1 MFMNRSLRK
10 GLPAFGRKAWGA
22 ARLSTLVVAIGV
34 SGLHAAFAGDYTL
47 GAMDKLKI
55 RVVEWQT
62 AEGTLR
68 DWSAI
73 SGDYTVGASGAIS
86 LPFLG
91 TLPASGKTTS
101 EIADEV
107 GLQLQKLF
115 GLPDRPSASVELAQ
129 YRPIYLAGDVQT
141 PGEYPFAPDMT
152 VLKAV
157 SLGGGLRRA
166 ENGQRFAR
174 DFINAQGDASVQIAE
189 KNRLLVRRARVQ
201 AEIAEKNDIAVPGE
215 LKDVAEAADLVESEK
230 SLMVSREK
238 RLKLQ
243 LTALAELK
251 ALLQSEIESLGKKS
265 VTQSRQLTLVMEDKE
280 RVDVLA
286 EKGLALS
293 ARKLA
298 IEQRAADLQAALLD
312 IDTASLKAKQDV
324 SKANQD
330 EITLRNDWDAQ
341 LAQELQN
348 TEAEL
353 DKLSLKQITSRD
365 LMTEALLQSADASQ
379 TPQPGM
385 RADINYSI
393 VRQTDGKPKTMA
405 ADESTPVQPGDVVKV
420 EPALNTQ

>member
-1 MFMNRSLRK
+1 MKRSLCK
-10 GLPAFGRKAWGA
+10 GLPALGRKVRGA
-22 ARLSTLVVAIGV
+22 ARLSALAIAISV
-34 SGLHAAFAGDYTL
+34 SGIHAASAGDYTL
-47 GAMDKLKI
+47 GAMDKLRI
-55 RVVEWQT
+55 RVAEWQT
-62 AEGTLR
+62 AEGTVR

-73 SGDYTVGASGAIS
+73 SGDYMVGASGGIS

-91 TLPASGKTTS
+91 TVPASGKTTA

-129 YRPIYLAGDVQT
+129 YRPIYLAGEVQT

-174 DFINAQGDASVQIAE
+174 DFINAQGESSVRTSE
-189 KNRLLVRRARVQ
+189 RNRLLVRRARLQ
-201 AEIAEKNDIAVPGE
+201 AEIAEKNDFPLPAE
-215 LKDVAEAADLVESEK
+215 LKGVADAPDLLESEK
-230 SLMVSREK
+230 ALMVSRDK

-251 ALLQSEIESLGKKS
+251 SLLQSEIDALGKKS
-265 VTQSRQLTLVMEDKE
+265 VTQTRQLELVVEDKG

-298 IEQRAADLQAALLD
+298 VEQRIADLQAALLD
-312 IDTASLKAKQDV
+312 IDTASLKAKQAV
-324 SKANQD
+324 SEASQD
-330 EITLRNDWDAQ
+330 EINLRNDWDAQ

-353 DKLSLKQITSRD
+353 DTLSLKLITSRD
-365 LMTEALLQSADASQ
+365 LMTEALVQSADASQ
-379 TPQPGM
+379 TPSPGK
-385 RADINYSI
+385 AVDINYSI
-393 VRQTDGKPKTMA
+393 IRQKDGKSATIA
-405 ADESTPVQPGDVVKV
+405 ANEGTPVQPGDVVKV
-420 EPALNTQ
+420 EPTLNTQ

>member
-1 MFMNRSLRK
+1 M
-10 GLPAFGRKAWGA
+10 
-22 ARLSTLVVAIGV
+22 RLSALAIAISV
-34 SGLHAAFAGDYTL
+34 SGIHAAVADDYTL
-47 GAMDKLKI
+47 GAMDKLRI
-55 RVVEWQT
+55 RVAEWQT
-62 AEGTLR
+62 AEGSVR

-73 SGDYTVGASGAIS
+73 SGDYTVGASGGIS

-91 TLPASGKTTS
+91 TVPASGKTTS

-166 ENGQRFAR
+166 ESGQRFAR
-174 DFINAQGDASVQIAE
+174 DFINAQGDSSVQIAE
-189 KNRLLVRRARVQ
+189 RNRLLVRRARLQ
-201 AEIAEKNDIAVPGE
+201 AEIAEKNDIVVPPE
-215 LKDVAEAADLVESEK
+215 LKGAADAAGLVESEK
-230 SLMVSREK
+230 ALMISRDK

-251 ALLQSEIESLGKKS
+251 ALLQSEIEALGKKS
-265 VTQSRQLTLVMEDKE
+265 VTQTRQLELVLEDKG

-293 ARKLA
+293 ARKLS
-298 IEQRAADLQAALLD
+298 IEQRVADLQAALLD

-324 SKANQD
+324 SKASQD
-330 EITLRNDWDAQ
+330 ETNLRNDWDAQ

-348 TEAEL
+348 TESEL
-353 DKLSLKQITSRD
+353 DTLSLKLITSRD
-365 LMTEALLQSADASQ
+365 LMTEALVQSADASQ
-379 TPQPGM
+379 TP
-385 RADINYSI
+385 RAGVAANISYSI
-393 VRQTDGKPKTMA
+393 IRQKDGRSTKIA
-405 ADESTPVQPGDVVKV
+405 ADEGTPVQPGDVVKV
-420 EPALNTQ
+420 EPTLNTQ

>member
-1 MFMNRSLRK
+1 MKRSLGI
-10 GLPAFGRKAWGA
+10 GLPAPGRRAF
-22 ARLSTLVVAIGV
+22 GV
-34 SGLHAAFAGDYTL
+34 SRFMVLAIALLAVDMRAAGAEDYTL
-47 GAMDKLKI
+47 GAMDKLRI
-55 RVVEWQT
+55 RVAEWQT
-62 AEGTLR
+62 AEGTMR

-73 SGDYTVGASGAIS
+73 SGDYAVGASGTIS

-91 TLPASGKTTS
+91 SLPASGKTTT
-101 EIADEV
+101 EIAEEV
-107 GLQLQKLF
+107 GLKLQQLF
-115 GLPDRPSASVELAQ
+115 GLADRPSASVELAQ
-129 YRPIYLAGDVQT
+129 YRPIYLAGEVQT

-174 DFINAQGDASVQIAE
+174 DFINAQGDSSVHIAE
-189 KNRLLVRRARVQ
+189 RNRLLVRRARLQ
-201 AEIAEKNDIAVPGE
+201 AEIAEKSDIVVPSE
-215 LKDVAEAADLVESEK
+215 LKNVADAPALLESEK
-230 SLMVSREK
+230 ALMVSRDK

-251 ALLQSEIESLGKKS
+251 SLLQNEIDALGKKS
-265 VTQSRQLTLVMEDKE
+265 VTQSRQLTLVMEDKG
-280 RVDVLA
+280 RIDVLA
-286 EKGLALS
+286 EQGLALS
-293 ARKLA
+293 TRKLS
-298 IEQRAADLQAALLD
+298 IEQRIADLQAALLD

-353 DKLSLKQITSRD
+353 DTLSLKLTTSRD

-379 TPQPGM
+379 TPQAG
-385 RADINYSI
+385 AIANISYTI
-393 VRQTDGKPKTMA
+393 VRQKAGKPVKLP
-405 ADESTPVQPGDVVKV
+405 ADEGTPVQPGDVVKV
-420 EPALNTQ
+420 EPVLDNTTQ

>member
-1 MFMNRSLRK
+1 MKRSLCM
-10 GLPAFGRKAWGA
+10 GLPALGRKVRGA
-22 ARLSTLVVAIGV
+22 AHISVVAIAIGV
-34 SGLHAAFAGDYTL
+34 SGIHAAFASDYTL
-47 GAMDKLKI
+47 GAMDKLRI
-55 RVVEWQT
+55 RVAEWQT
-62 AEGTLR
+62 AEGTVR

-73 SGDYTVGASGAIS
+73 SGDYTVGASGGIS

-91 TLPASGKTTS
+91 TVPASGKTTS

-157 SLGGGLRRA
+157 SLGAACAGRTTA
-166 ENGQRFAR
+166 NGFAR
-174 DFINAQGDASVQIAE
+174 DFINAQGDSSVQITE
-189 KNRLLVRRARVQ
+189 RNRLLVRRARLQ
-201 AEIAEKNDIAVPGE
+201 AEIAEKTEIAMPAE
-215 LKDVAEAADLVESEK
+215 LKGVAAAPDLLESEK
-230 SLMVSREK
+230 ALMVSRDK

-251 ALLQSEIESLGKKS
+251 SLLQSEIEALGKKS
-265 VTQSRQLTLVMEDKE
+265 VTQTRQLELVVEDKG

-298 IEQRAADLQAALLD
+298 VEQRAADLQAALLD

-324 SKANQD
+324 SKASQD
-330 EITLRNDWDAQ
+330 ETNLRNDWDAQ

-353 DKLSLKQITSRD
+353 DTLSLKLITSRD
-365 LMTEALLQSADASQ
+365 LMTEALVQSADAAQ
-379 TPQPGM
+379 TPKPG
-385 RADINYSI
+385 RTIDINYSI
-393 VRQTDGKPKTMA
+393 IRQKDGKSTRIA
-405 ADESTPVQPGDVVKV
+405 ADEGTPVQPGDVVKV

>member
-1 MFMNRSLRK
+1 MKRSLST
-10 GLPAFGRKAWGA
+10 GLPALGRKAWGA
-22 ARLSTLVVAIGV
+22 ARLSALALAISVTGV
-34 SGLHAAFAGDYTL
+34 PAAFADDYTL
-47 GAMDKLKI
+47 GAMDKLRI
-55 RVVEWQT
+55 RVAEWQT
-62 AEGTLR
+62 AEGSVR

-73 SGDYTVGASGAIS
+73 SGDYTVGASGGIS

-91 TLPASGKTTS
+91 TVPASGKTTS

-141 PGEYPFAPDMT
+141 PGEYPFAPEMT

-166 ENGQRFAR
+166 ESGQRFAR
-174 DFINAQGDASVQIAE
+174 DFINAQGDSSVQIAE
-189 KNRLLVRRARVQ
+189 RNRLLVRRARLQ
-201 AEIAEKNDIAVPGE
+201 AEIAEKSDIVIPPE
-215 LKDVAEAADLVESEK
+215 LKGAADAAGLVESEK
-230 SLMVSREK
+230 ALMVSRDK
-238 RLKLQ
+238 RQKLQ

-251 ALLQSEIESLGKKS
+251 ALLQSEIEALGKKS
-265 VTQSRQLTLVMEDKE
+265 VTQTRQLELVIEDKG

-293 ARKLA
+293 ARKLSV
-298 IEQRAADLQAALLD
+298 EQRAADLQAALLD

-324 SKANQD
+324 SKASQD
-330 EITLRNDWDAQ
+330 ETNLRNDWDAQ
-341 LAQELQN
+341 LAEELQN
-348 TEAEL
+348 TESEL
-353 DKLSLKQITSRD
+353 DTLSLKLITSRD

-379 TPQPGM
+379 TP
-385 RADINYSI
+385 RAGNAVDISYSI
-393 VRQTDGKPKTMA
+393 IRQKDGKSTKIA
-405 ADESTPVQPGDVVKV
+405 ADEGTPVQPGDVVKV

>member
-1 MFMNRSLRK
+1 MKRSLCL
-10 GLPAFGRKAWGA
+10 GLPALGKRAAGV
-22 ARLSTLVVAIGV
+22 ARLSALALAIGV
-34 SGLHAAFAGDYTL
+34 SSIQAAFADDYTL
-47 GAMDKLKI
+47 GAMDKLRI
-55 RVVEWQT
+55 RVAEWQT
-62 AEGTLR
+62 AEGTVR

-73 SGDYTVGASGAIS
+73 SGDYTVGASGGIS

-91 TLPASGKTTS
+91 TLPASGKTTT

-141 PGEYPFAPDMT
+141 PGEYPFAPEMT

-166 ENGQRFAR
+166 ESGQRFAR
-174 DFINAQGDASVQIAE
+174 DFITAQGESSVRIAE
-189 KNRLLVRRARVQ
+189 RNRLLVRRARLQ
-201 AEIAEKNDIAVPGE
+201 AEIAEKSDFAVPEE
-215 LKDVAEAADLVESEK
+215 LKNAADATNLVESEK
-230 SLMVSREK
+230 ALMVSRDK

-243 LTALAELK
+243 LTQLAELK
-251 ALLQSEIESLGKKS
+251 SLLQNEIEALGKKS
-265 VTQSRQLTLVMEDKE
+265 VTQTRQLELVMEDKD
-280 RVDVLA
+280 RVDTLA

-293 ARKLA
+293 ARKLTV
-298 IEQRAADLQAALLD
+298 EQRAADLQAALLD

-330 EITLRNDWDAQ
+330 ETNLRNDWDAQ

-353 DKLSLKQITSRD
+353 DTLDLKLTTSRD
-365 LMTEALLQSADASQ
+365 LMTEALLQSADAAQ
-379 TPQPGM
+379 TPQAGAVPS
-385 RADINYSI
+385 ITYCI
-393 VRQTDGKPKTMA
+393 VRQKDGKSTKIP
-405 ADESTPVQPGDVVKV
+405 ADEGTLVLPGDVVKV
-420 EPALNTQ
+420 EPVAVTQ

>member
-1 MFMNRSLRK
+1 MKRSLCL
-10 GLPAFGRKAWGA
+10 GLPALGKRAAGV
-22 ARLSTLVVAIGV
+22 ARLSALALAIGV
-34 SGLHAAFAGDYTL
+34 SSIQAAFADDYTL
-47 GAMDKLKI
+47 GAMDKLRI
-55 RVVEWQT
+55 RVAEWQT
-62 AEGTLR
+62 AEGTVR

-73 SGDYTVGASGAIS
+73 SGDYTVGASGGIS

-91 TLPASGKTTS
+91 TLPASGKTTA

-141 PGEYPFAPDMT
+141 PGEYPFAPEMT

-166 ENGQRFAR
+166 ESGQRFAR
-174 DFINAQGDASVQIAE
+174 DFITAQGESSVRIAE
-189 KNRLLVRRARVQ
+189 RNRLLVRRARLQ
-201 AEIAEKNDIAVPGE
+201 AEIAEKSDIAVPEE
-215 LKDVAEAADLVESEK
+215 LKNAADATNLVESEK
-230 SLMVSREK
+230 ALMVSRDK

-243 LTALAELK
+243 LTQLAELK
-251 ALLQSEIESLGKKS
+251 SLLQNEIEALGKKS
-265 VTQSRQLTLVMEDKE
+265 VTQTRQLELVMEDKD
-280 RVDVLA
+280 RVDTLA

-293 ARKLA
+293 ARKLTV
-298 IEQRAADLQAALLD
+298 EQRAADLQAALLD

-330 EITLRNDWDAQ
+330 ETNLRNDWDAQ

-353 DKLSLKQITSRD
+353 DTLDLKLTTSRD
-365 LMTEALLQSADASQ
+365 LMTEALLQSADAAQ
-379 TPQPGM
+379 TPQAGAVPS
-385 RADINYSI
+385 ITYSI
-393 VRQTDGKPKTMA
+393 VRQKDGKSTKIP
-405 ADESTPVQPGDVVKV
+405 ADEGTLVLPGDVVKV
-420 EPALNTQ
+420 EPVAVTQ

>member
-1 MFMNRSLRK
+1 MNRSLYK
-10 GLPAFGRKAWGA
+10 GLPALGRKVRGA
-22 ARLSTLVVAIGV
+22 VRFSALAIAISV
-34 SGLHAAFAGDYTL
+34 SGIQSTFAGDYAL
-47 GAMDKLKI
+47 GAMDKLRI
-55 RVVEWQT
+55 RVAEWQT
-62 AEGTLR
+62 AEGTVR

-73 SGDYTVGASGAIS
+73 SGDYTVGASGDIS

-91 TLPASGKTTS
+91 IMPASGKTTS
-101 EIADEV
+101 EIADQV
-107 GLQLQKLF
+107 GLELQKLF

-129 YRPIYLAGDVQT
+129 YRPIYLAGEVQT

-174 DFINAQGDASVQIAE
+174 DFITAQGESSVRIAE
-189 KNRLLVRRARVQ
+189 RNRLLVRRARVQ
-201 AEIAEKNDIAVPGE
+201 AEIAEKNDIAMPAE
-215 LKDVAEAADLVESEK
+215 LKGVADAPGLLESEK
-230 SLMVSREK
+230 ALMVSRDK

-251 ALLQSEIESLGKKS
+251 SLLQSEIDSLGKKS
-265 VTQSRQLTLVMEDKE
+265 VTQTRQLDLVVEDKG

-298 IEQRAADLQAALLD
+298 VEQRIADLQAALLD
-312 IDTASLKAKQDV
+312 IDTASLKAKQAV
-324 SKANQD
+324 SQASQD
-330 EITLRNDWDAQ
+330 ETNLRNDWDAQ

-353 DKLSLKQITSRD
+353 DTLSLKLITSRD
-365 LMTEALLQSADASQ
+365 LMTEALVQSADASL
-379 TPQPGM
+379 TPKPG
-385 RADINYSI
+385 RTLDINYSI
-393 VRQTDGKPKTMA
+393 IRQKDGKSTKIA
-405 ADESTPVQPGDVVKV
+405 ADEGTPVQPGDVVKV
-420 EPALNTQ
+420 EPTLNTQ

>member
-1 MFMNRSLRK
+1 MKRSLCT
-10 GLPAFGRKAWGA
+10 GLPALGSKAWGA
-22 ARLSTLVVAIGV
+22 ARLSALAIAISV
-34 SGLHAAFAGDYTL
+34 SGIHAAFAADYTL
-47 GAMDKLKI
+47 GAMDKLRI
-55 RVVEWQT
+55 RVAEWQT
-62 AEGTLR
+62 AEGSVR

-73 SGDYTVGASGAIS
+73 SGDYTVGASGGIS
-86 LPFLG
+86 VPFLG
-91 TLPASGKTTS
+91 TVPASGKTTS

-166 ENGQRFAR
+166 ESGQRFAR
-174 DFINAQGDASVQIAE
+174 DFINAQGDSSVQIAE
-189 KNRLLVRRARVQ
+189 RNRLLIRRARLQ
-201 AEIAEKNDIAVPGE
+201 AEIAEKTDIAVPAE
-215 LKDVAEAADLVESEK
+215 LKGVADAAGLVESEK
-230 SLMVSREK
+230 ALMVSRDK

-251 ALLQSEIESLGKKS
+251 ALLQSEIDSLGKKS
-265 VTQSRQLTLVMEDKE
+265 VTQNRQLTLVMEDKE

-293 ARKLA
+293 ARKLST
-298 IEQRAADLQAALLD
+298 EQRVADLQAALLD

-324 SKANQD
+324 SKASQD
-330 EITLRNDWDAQ
+330 ETNLRNDWDAQ

-353 DKLSLKQITSRD
+353 DTLSLKLLTSRD
-365 LMTEALLQSADASQ
+365 LMTEALFQSADASR
-379 TPQPGM
+379 TPKAGV
-385 RADINYSI
+385 AAEISYSI
-393 VRQTDGKPKTMA
+393 IRQKDGKSTTIA
-405 ADESTPVQPGDVVKV
+405 ADEGTPVQPGDVVKV
-420 EPALNTQ
+420 EPTLNTQ

>member
-1 MFMNRSLRK
+1 MNRSLCK
-10 GLPAFGRKAWGA
+10 GLPALCRKVRGA
-22 ARLSTLVVAIGV
+22 ARLSALAIAISV
-34 SGLHAAFAGDYTL
+34 SGIHAALAGDYTL
-47 GAMDKLKI
+47 GAMDKLRI
-55 RVVEWQT
+55 RVAEWQT
-62 AEGTLR
+62 AEGTVR

-73 SGDYTVGASGAIS
+73 SGDYTVGASGGIS

-91 TLPASGKTTS
+91 TMPASGKTTS
-101 EIADEV
+101 EISEEL

-129 YRPIYLAGDVQT
+129 YRPIYLAGEIQT

-174 DFINAQGDASVQIAE
+174 DFINAHGESSVQITE
-189 KNRLLVRRARVQ
+189 RNRLLVRRARLQ
-201 AEIAEKNDIAVPGE
+201 AEIAEKTDIVMPAE
-215 LKDVAEAADLVESEK
+215 LKGVADAPGLLESEK
-230 SLMVSREK
+230 ALMVSRDK
-238 RLKLQ
+238 RQKLQ
-243 LTALAELK
+243 LIALAELK
-251 ALLQSEIESLGKKS
+251 SLLQSEIEALGKKS
-265 VTQSRQLTLVMEDKE
+265 VTQTRQLELVIEDKG

-298 IEQRAADLQAALLD
+298 VEQRAADLQAALLD

-324 SKANQD
+324 SKASQD
-330 EITLRNDWDAQ
+330 ETNLRNDWDAQ

-353 DKLSLKQITSRD
+353 DTLSLKLITSRD
-365 LMTEALLQSADASQ
+365 LMTEALVQSADASL
-379 TPQPGM
+379 TPKPG
-385 RADINYSI
+385 RTIDINYSI
-393 VRQTDGKPKTMA
+393 IRQKDGKSTTIA
-405 ADESTPVQPGDVVKV
+405 ADEGTPIQPGDVVKV
-420 EPALNTQ
+420 QPTLNTQ